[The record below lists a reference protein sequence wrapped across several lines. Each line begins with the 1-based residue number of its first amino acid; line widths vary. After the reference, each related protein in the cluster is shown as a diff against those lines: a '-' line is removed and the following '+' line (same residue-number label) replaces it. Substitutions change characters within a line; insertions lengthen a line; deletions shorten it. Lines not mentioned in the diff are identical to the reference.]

1 MVFIPPINTDD
12 FKIVDKYT
20 FYKTWKIQNTKN
32 LKLFYDEK

>member
-20 FYKTWKIQNTKN
+20 PYKTQKRENIKI
-32 LKLFYDEK
+32 LKLLYDEK